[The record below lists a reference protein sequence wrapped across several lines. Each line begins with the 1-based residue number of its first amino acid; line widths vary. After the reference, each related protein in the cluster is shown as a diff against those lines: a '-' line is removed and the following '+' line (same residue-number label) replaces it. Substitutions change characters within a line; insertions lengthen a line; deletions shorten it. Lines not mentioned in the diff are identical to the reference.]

1 MKRIIVIALN
11 TFKENLRD
19 KILFNLVFFGLM
31 LIGSSVL
38 LGSLTIGEQ
47 AKLMKDLGLASIN
60 IFGVLIAVFV
70 GIGLVSKEIEKR
82 TIYTIIAKPIPRY
95 QFLLGRYSGLG
106 MTLFVN
112 TAIMAVGFVL
122 VLLLAGV
129 GLDVGLAKA
138 IGLIFLELLLI
149 VAVAVMFST
158 FTTPTL
164 SATFTLA
171 IYVIGHLTGD
181 LKAFG
186 DKLENP
192 LVSGVLN
199 VLYYALPNL
208 ANFNVKSEAAH
219 GIPISWNYLLVTVSY
234 GVAYAASVMVAA
246 CMIFQRRDFK

>member
-19 KILFNLVFFGLM
+19 KILYNLVIFGLM

-47 AKLMKDLGLASIN
+47 SKIMKDLGLASIN
-60 IFGVLIAVFV
+60 AFGVLIAIFV

-95 QFLLGRYSGLG
+95 VFLLGRYSGLAL
-106 MTLFVN
+106 TLFVN
-112 TAIMAVGFVL
+112 TAIMAVGFA
-122 VLLLAGV
+122 LALMLASV
-129 GLDVGLAKA
+129 SLDMGLTKA

-181 LKAFG
+181 LKALG

-199 VLYYALPNL
+199 LFYYALPNL
-208 ANFNVKSEAAH
+208 AYFNVKSEAVH
-219 GIPISWNYLLVTVSY
+219 GIPISWSYTLMAVSY
-234 GVAYAASVMVAA
+234 GAFYAAIVMVAA
-246 CMIFQRRDFK
+246 CLIFQRRDFK

>member
-60 IFGVLIAVFV
+60 VFGVLIAVFV

-82 TIYTIIAKPIPRY
+82 TIYSIIAKPIPRY
-95 QFLLGRYSGLG
+95 QFLLGRYSGLAL
-106 MTLFVN
+106 TLSVN
-112 TAIMAVGFVL
+112 IAIMAVGFIL
-122 VLLLAGV
+122 VLLLGGV
-129 GLDVGLAKA
+129 SLDIGLIKA
-138 IGLIFLELLLI
+138 IGLIFLELLVI

-181 LKAFG
+181 LKVLG
-186 DKLENP
+186 DKLEDP

-234 GVAYAASVMVAA
+234 GVAYTASVMVVA

>member
-1 MKRIIVIALN
+1 MKRIVVIALN

-47 AKLMKDLGLASIN
+47 SKLMKDLGLASIN

-95 QFLLGRYSGLG
+95 QFLLGRYSGLAL
-106 MTLFVN
+106 TLFVN
-112 TAIMAVGFVL
+112 TAIMAAGFIL
-122 VLLLAGV
+122 VLLLGSV
-129 GLDVGLAKA
+129 GLDIGLMQA

-181 LKAFG
+181 LKALG
-186 DKLENP
+186 DKLDDP

-199 VLYYALPNL
+199 VFYYVIPNL
-208 ANFNVKSEAAH
+208 ATFNVKSEAAH
-219 GIPISWNYLLVTVSY
+219 GVSISWNYLLVTVSY
-234 GVAYAASVMVAA
+234 GVTYAASVMVAA

>member
-1 MKRIIVIALN
+1 MKRIMVIALN

-19 KILFNLVFFGLM
+19 KILYNLVFFGLM
-31 LIGSSVL
+31 LIGSSIL

-47 AKLMKDLGLASIN
+47 DKITKDLGLASIN
-60 IFGVLIAVFV
+60 VFGVLIAIFV

-82 TIYTIIAKPIPRY
+82 TIYSIIAKPIPRY
-95 QFLLGRYSGLG
+95 QFLLGRYSGLAL
-106 MTLFVN
+106 TLFVN

-122 VLLLAGV
+122 VLLLARV
-129 GLDVGLAKA
+129 SLDMGLMKA

-149 VAVAVMFST
+149 IAVAVMFST

-181 LKAFG
+181 LKAMG
-186 DKLENP
+186 DRLEND

-208 ANFNVKSEAAH
+208 EYFNVKSEAVH
-219 GIPISWNYLLVTVSY
+219 GIAISWDYLLITVSY
-234 GVAYAASVMVAA
+234 GVTYAAFVMVAA

>member
-106 MTLFVN
+106 LTLFVN

>member
-19 KILFNLVFFGLM
+19 KILYNLVFFALM

-38 LGSLTIGEQ
+38 LGSLTMGEQ
-47 AKLMKDLGLASIN
+47 AKIMKDLGLASIN
-60 IFGVLIAVFV
+60 LFGVLIAIFV

-106 MTLFVN
+106 LTLFVN

-129 GLDVGLAKA
+129 GLDMGLAKA

-149 VAVAVMFST
+149 VAVAVMLST

-181 LKAFG
+181 LQALG
-186 DKLENP
+186 DRLENP

-199 VLYYALPNL
+199 VLYYTLPNL
-208 ANFNVKSEAAH
+208 AYFNIKSEAVH
-219 GIPISWNYLLVTVSY
+219 GIPIAWS
-234 GVAYAASVMVAA
+234 
-246 CMIFQRRDFK
+246 C